1 MKKNNWTVVDQFH
14 KERYGVINLKIHI
27 LVELYCIFFF
37 FLTERRNGIS
47 KQHEKQ
53 EDYLLLLYICALQY
67 MDCGR
72 GQIKQQLL

>member
-1 MKKNNWTVVDQFH
+1 M
-14 KERYGVINLKIHI
+14 INLIIHI

-37 FLTERRNGIS
+37 FDRRNGIS

-53 EDYLLLLYICALQY
+53 GDYLLYISALQY

-72 GQIKQQLL
+72 GQIKQ